1 MLIRPWSRTDDMTKD
16 EFSSCWEPI
25 CSSVFYK
32 GWTIVLV
39 HDPLVQYYTCP
50 IVYLLLTDA
59 LLWTASYTCYTTSC
73 PLVHRGH
80 PWERAIMWKINVYI
94 FVYIIVILCI
104 CICVFFSLFSSFS
117 LFFFATCPSL
127 IGYQSRQSMF
137 LR

>member
-39 HDPLVQYYTCP
+39 HDPLIQYYTCP

-73 PLVHRGH
+73 PLVHKGR
-80 PWERAIMWKINVYI
+80 PWERAIMWKKKNIYIYIILYIYLYI
-94 FVYIIVILCI
+94 FL
-104 CICVFFSLFSSFS
+104 SPSSFS
-117 LFFFATCPSL
+117 YLSFFFFAKCHSL
-127 IGYQSRQSMF
+127 IGYQSRQSVF
-137 LR
+137 SR

>member
-73 PLVHRGH
+73 PLVHKGR
-80 PWERAIMWKINVYI
+80 PWERAIMWKKKNIYIYIYIILYIYLYI
-94 FVYIIVILCI
+94 FL
-104 CICVFFSLFSSFS
+104 SPSSFFF
-117 LFFFATCPSL
+117 FFFATCHSL
-127 IGYQSRQSMF
+127 IDYQSR
-137 LR
+137 